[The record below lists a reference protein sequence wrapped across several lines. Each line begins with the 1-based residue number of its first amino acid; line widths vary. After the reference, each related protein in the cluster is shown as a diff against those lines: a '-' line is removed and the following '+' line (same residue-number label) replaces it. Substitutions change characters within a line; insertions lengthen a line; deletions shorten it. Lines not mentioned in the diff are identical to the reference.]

1 MTSSEFD
8 YSGLDRPEVL
18 QALFHPR
25 IETVTTVTPS
35 IIDFEIAVEESISV
49 GGRFHMAGQDDPN
62 ILFFHGNDE
71 IASDYDTIGPMF
83 VEVGLSFLAVDYR
96 GYGKSGGNPT
106 VTSMMQD
113 AHVIYKEV
121 KRRLKAENRTGI
133 VIVMGR
139 SLGSASALELAAS
152 YPDDIAGL
160 IIDSGFSTTH
170 PFLAALGVD
179 VQGLGLTIT
188 DDFGNVRKI
197 SKFEKPTLILHAQ
210 NDQLI
215 PVEVAGILHAESPA
229 RKKEFQIVP
238 GADHNTIFERTGKI
252 YFQELKRFTNA
263 ICGIISKRKPHNYRR
278 KKN

>member
-1 MTSSEFD
+1 MTLNEFD

-18 QALFHPR
+18 QTLFHPR
-25 IETVTTVTPS
+25 SETETAVTPA

-49 GGRFHMAGQDDPN
+49 GGRFHMAGHDDPN

-71 IASDYDTIGPMF
+71 IASDYDSIGPMF

-96 GYGKSGGNPT
+96 GYGKSGGNST
-106 VTSMMQD
+106 VTSMMRD
-113 AHVIYKEV
+113 AHVIFKKV

-133 VIVMGR
+133 IIVMGR

-179 VQGLGLTIT
+179 VQGLGLTMT

-197 SKFEKPTLILHAQ
+197 STFEKPTLILHAQ
-210 NDQLI
+210 HDQLI
-215 PVEVAGILHAESPA
+215 PIEDAGILHAESPA
-229 RKKEFQIVP
+229 RKKQLQIVP
-238 GADHNTIFERTGKI
+238 GADHNTIFERVGKI
-252 YFQELKRFTNA
+252 YFQEVKRFTNE
-263 ICGIISKRKPHNYRR
+263 ICGVIPNRDRYKNRRR
-278 KKN
+278 KN